1 MVRRGGAGFKYSSP
15 GWCPRETP
23 AHLRI
28 PGGGMDTWW
37 GWVTEAHGRWRGS
50 EGTAQPHLQPGP
62 LEELEPGGTRHRGTF
77 ASSSAPS
84 RRKGQLGTPTADA
97 GQAGGANLG
106 PGLRGLQTRAWQDP
120 SGPSSPGHWP
130 GDRCGL
136 GLFQDRAGAP
146 GAAGP
151 LSVSPSPP
159 RGSRT
164 PAPFSSL
171 WPRAE
176 WTEGLASH
184 VHHLPAPPGSHP
196 HPQEAGP
203 GGPHHSHQHPQGVT
217 PLHQEAGPG
226 GCSLLAPTPPGP
238 SAPCLPSPM
247 SLGNGGL
254 SVRVVMWAQGWGL
267 PGLPASL
274 GSSGCSCGR

>member
-28 PGGGMDTWW
+28 PGGGIDAWW

-62 LEELEPGGTRHRGTF
+62 WRSWSQEELGTGECLLFPLHRPGGQ
-77 ASSSAPS
+77 ASWAP
-84 RRKGQLGTPTADA
+84 PTGDA
-97 GQAGGANLG
+97 GQVGGANLG
-106 PGLRGLQTRAWQDP
+106 PGLQGLQTRAWQDP

-146 GAAGP
+146 GVAGP

-164 PAPFSSL
+164 PAPFSGL
-171 WPRAE
+171 WP
-176 WTEGLASH
+176 
-184 VHHLPAPPGSHP
+184 
-196 HPQEAGP
+196 
-203 GGPHHSHQHPQGVT
+203 
-217 PLHQEAGPG
+217 
-226 GCSLLAPTPPGP
+226 
-238 SAPCLPSPM
+238 
-247 SLGNGGL
+247 
-254 SVRVVMWAQGWGL
+254 
-267 PGLPASL
+267 
-274 GSSGCSCGR
+274 